1 MNDRPPEDPRGGQ
14 QGDHLDEH
22 GCLDLLHGLLSS
34 DEEEKILSH
43 LAVCPACE
51 RLLRERAADVA
62 RRKATRVLRFLPQGE
77 LAVEKRGTALRIP
90 EHEKHRS
97 RGIVGQVWRSLW
109 VACRRPR
116 FQLAAGLAVVA
127 AVFLLILWPH
137 DIETPEAPGASGSLL
152 LHALPSYSFRLQPRE
167 VPGTGPRDDLMAGLA
182 AYDSGDFE
190 GAVEVLRR
198 AREPG
203 PEGAHQEPGLGRVHQ
218 MVRDI
223 YLGSA
228 LARMGKY
235 EEVVEVLG
243 AVSLLLVP
251 DPWGSEARWTL
262 YVALTGCG
270 RETAADSLLRLL
282 VREPGEVGERAR
294 RLEQR

>member
-1 MNDRPPEDPRGGQ
+1 MNDRPPEDPSDGQ
-14 QGDHLDEH
+14 QGDHIDEH

-43 LAVCPACE
+43 LATCPACE
-51 RLLRERAADVA
+51 RLLRERAADAA
-62 RRKATRVLRFLPQGE
+62 RREATRVLRVLPQGE
-77 LAVEKRGTALRIP
+77 LAVEKRGTALRVS
-90 EHEKHRS
+90 EHEKRRS

-109 VACRRPR
+109 VARRRPR

-137 DIETPEAPGASGSLL
+137 DIETPEAPEAPGSPL
-152 LHALPSYSFRLQPRE
+152 LHPLPSYSFRLQPRE
-167 VPGTGPRDDLMAGLA
+167 IPGTGPRDDLRAGLA
-182 AYDSGDFE
+182 AYGSGDFE
-190 GAVEVLRR
+190 RSVEALRR

-203 PEGAHQEPGLGRVHQ
+203 LERVNQ

-235 EEVVEVLG
+235 EEAAEVLG

-262 YVALTGCG
+262 YVALKGCG
-270 RETAADSLLRLL
+270 RAAAADSLVRLL

-294 RLEQR
+294 RLRSGNQSTVLK